1 MPLLLLEGMRSEV
14 GIAQGFVKPTLVWRL
29 LSQPPVADARRART
43 VGPHIRMLGDNNKVK
58 GSGGDRI
65 RVACIAEA
73 NTTIM
78 AR

>member
-14 GIAQGFVKPTLVWRL
+14 GIVQGFVKPALVWRL
-29 LSQPPVADARRART
+29 LSQPPVVDAQRACT
-43 VGPHIRMLGDNNKVK
+43 VGPHMRMLGDKNKVK
-58 GSGGDRI
+58 GSGGNRI

-73 NTTIM
+73 NKTIM